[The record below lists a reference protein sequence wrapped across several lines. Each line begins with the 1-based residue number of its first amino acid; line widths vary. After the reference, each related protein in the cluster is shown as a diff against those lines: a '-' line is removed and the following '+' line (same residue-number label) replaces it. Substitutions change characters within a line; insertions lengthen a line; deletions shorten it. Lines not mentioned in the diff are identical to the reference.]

1 MKNPEDAEEECPT
14 CEKKFPNMAMLSD
27 HFDED
32 HGSSD
37 EDEKPEEISSKGIT
51 ISNANSNNN
60 NNNSIHAQ
68 CDAIQNSE
76 RAKQLPKN
84 TTVVVPQSLVKPRF
98 VEDARVR
105 RVKDVSGATIPSQ
118 SGPGDPFMQNFLSF
132 VETKSLF
139 CSKCSLK
146 FNEEEALTKHLES
159 HGAPGDKA
167 ESAGVSAITYTRN
180 PKRGRTRSTL
190 EVPKE
195 EPEIIDLVDEDP
207 ADPNDPLN
215 QHILAKGL
223 PLLRRGDTVSDGNCW
238 YDSMADQVQEN
249 LEIYLRTS

>member
-1 MKNPEDAEEECPT
+1 M
-14 CEKKFPNMAMLSD
+14 
-27 HFDED
+27 
-32 HGSSD
+32 
-37 EDEKPEEISSKGIT
+37 
-51 ISNANSNNN
+51 
-60 NNNSIHAQ
+60 
-68 CDAIQNSE
+68 
-76 RAKQLPKN
+76 
-84 TTVVVPQSLVKPRF
+84 VVPQSLVKPRF

-118 SGPGDPFMQNFLSF
+118 TGPGDPFMQNFLSF

-159 HGAPGDKA
+159 HGAAGDKE
-167 ESAGVSAITYTRN
+167 ESSGVSAITYTRN

-195 EPEIIDLVDEDP
+195 GPEIIDLVEEDP
-207 ADPNDPLN
+207 TDPNDPLN

-223 PLLRRGDTVSDGNCW
+223 PLQRRGDTVSDGNCW

-249 LEIYLRTS
+249 LKINLQTLWSNSHL